1 MRYERLGYLDVLS
14 RDLKVMDASAVSLAR
29 ENKIPILVF
38 SLQTSGAFARSWPAG
53 TYNPNRRGETGIVA
67 EPELADIERRM
78 NGAIEALR
86 REFAGLRTGRASVAL
101 LEPLTVEAYG
111 NRMPINQVG
120 TIGVPD
126 PRMLTVQVWDQGQ
139 VGAVERAIRDSG
151 LGLNPQTEGNIVRV
165 PIPQLTEERRVELT
179 KVANK
184 YAEQARVAVR
194 NVRRDGV
201 DRFRK
206 KEKDGEISQDEQRAW
221 STEIQQLTDVT
232 IAAIDAALS
241 TKEAEILQV

>member
-1 MRYERLGYLDVLS
+1 M
-14 RDLKVMDASAVSLAR
+14 
-29 ENKIPILVF
+29 
-38 SLQTSGAFARSWPAG
+38 
-53 TYNPNRRGETGIVA
+53 A
-67 EPELADIERRM
+67 EPEIADIERRM

-111 NRMPINQVG
+111 NKMPINQVG

-139 VGAVERAIRDSG
+139 TGAVERAIRDSG

-194 NVRRDGV
+194 NVRRDGIE
-201 DRFRK
+201 RFRK

-221 STEIQQLTDVT
+221 SAEIQQLTDAT
-232 IAAIDAALS
+232 IATIDAGLA

>member
-1 MRYERLGYLDVLS
+1 M
-14 RDLKVMDASAVSLAR
+14 
-29 ENKIPILVF
+29 
-38 SLQTSGAFARSWPAG
+38 
-53 TYNPNRRGETGIVA
+53 A
-67 EPELADIERRM
+67 EPEIADIERRM

-111 NRMPINQVG
+111 NKMPINQVG

-184 YAEQARVAVR
+184 YTEQARVAVR
-194 NVRRDGV
+194 NVRRDGIE
-201 DRFRK
+201 RFRK

-221 STEIQQLTDVT
+221 SAEIQQLTDAT
-232 IAAIDAALS
+232 IAAIDEGLA